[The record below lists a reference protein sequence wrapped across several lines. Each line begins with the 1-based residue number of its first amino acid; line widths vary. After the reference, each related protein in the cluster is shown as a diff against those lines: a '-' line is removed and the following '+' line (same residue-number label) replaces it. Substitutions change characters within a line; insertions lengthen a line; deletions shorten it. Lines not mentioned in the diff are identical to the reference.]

1 MLQIHVPSL
10 DVLSNILMD
19 PYLAA
24 FLVIPIAALL
34 AKESYQLRF
43 SLWVVFIVY
52 VPVGWLLVNLSV
64 ARHFE
69 LLAQAVRDT
78 ANPSQE
84 LLDNSQNDGAAN
96 VFAYYFGWAYAAI
109 YFVVCL
115 WAFKVVTFFIYRRRA
130 AS

>member
-1 MLQIHVPSL
+1 
-10 DVLSNILMD
+10 MD

-24 FLVIPIAALL
+24 FLVIPIVALL
-34 AKESYQLRF
+34 AKESYQLKF

-52 VPVGWLLVNLSV
+52 VLIGWLLVNLSV
-64 ARHFE
+64 ARHFD